1 MVQALRHLTDM
12 HRRWW
17 LVLCLAALALRLL
30 IPAGY
35 MPDSDAGG
43 FAIVACPDA
52 AMPMA
57 AMAVSRD
64 HGTPPRHALAH
75 PTGEH
80 DDRHHDGDRG
90 GAKVCAF
97 AGLSAPL
104 LGGAD
109 PLLLVAVLAWVA
121 ATALV
126 MRPLRIARRT
136 PHLRPPPQ
144 GPPATT

>member
-1 MVQALRHLTDM
+1 MQAFRRLTDM

-30 IPAGY
+30 IPAGH
-35 MPDSDAGG
+35 MPVIDAGG
-43 FAIVACPDA
+43 LAIVACPDA
-52 AMPMA
+52 AAP
-57 AMAVSRD
+57 MAVSRD
-64 HGTPPRHALAH
+64 LDTPPHHAGTH
-75 PTGEH
+75 RTGGH
-80 DDRHHDGDRG
+80 DDRHDDGDRG
-90 GAKVCAF
+90 GGQICAF

-109 PLLLVAVLAWVA
+109 PLILVAALAWIA
-121 ATALV
+121 ATALA

>member
-1 MVQALRHLTDM
+1 VQAFRGLTDM

-30 IPAGY
+30 IPAGH
-35 MPDSDAGG
+35 MPVIDAGG
-43 FAIVACPDA
+43 LAIVACPDA
-52 AMPMA
+52 AAPMA
-57 AMAVSRD
+57 VPRD
-64 HGTPPRHALAH
+64 RDTPPHHARTH
-75 PTGEH
+75 RTGGH
-80 DDRHHDGDRG
+80 DDRHDDGDRG
-90 GAKVCAF
+90 GGQVCAF

-109 PLLLVAVLAWVA
+109 PLLLVAVLAWIA
-121 ATALV
+121 ATALA
-126 MRPLRIARRT
+126 MRPLRIVRRT

>member
-1 MVQALRHLTDM
+1 MQAFRRLTDM

-30 IPAGY
+30 IPAGH
-35 MPDSDAGG
+35 MPVIDAGG
-43 FAIVACPDA
+43 LAIVACPDA
-52 AMPMA
+52 AAPMA
-57 AMAVSRD
+57 VPRD
-64 HGTPPRHALAH
+64 RSTPPHHARTH
-75 PTGEH
+75 RSGGH
-80 DDRHHDGDRG
+80 DDRHDDGDRG
-90 GAKVCAF
+90 GGQVCAF

-109 PLLLVAVLAWVA
+109 PLLLVAALAWIA
-121 ATALV
+121 ATALA

>member
-1 MVQALRHLTDM
+1 MQAFRRLTDM

-30 IPAGY
+30 IPAGH
-35 MPDSDAGG
+35 MPGIDAGG

-52 AMPMA
+52 AEPMA
-57 AMAVSRD
+57 VPRD
-64 HGTPPRHALAH
+64 RDTPPHHARTH
-75 PTGEH
+75 RTGGH
-80 DDRHHDGDRG
+80 DDRHDDGDRG
-90 GAKVCAF
+90 GGQVCAF

-109 PLLLVAVLAWVA
+109 PLLLVAALAWIA
-121 ATALV
+121 ATALA